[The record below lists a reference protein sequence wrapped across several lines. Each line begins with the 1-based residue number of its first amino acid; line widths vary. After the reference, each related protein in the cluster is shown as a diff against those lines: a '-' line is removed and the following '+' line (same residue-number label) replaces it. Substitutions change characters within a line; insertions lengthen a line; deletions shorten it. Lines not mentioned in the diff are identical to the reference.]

1 SHQETSVGTEV
12 LYGGVENEPLGELER
27 TGTSGVAPRAR
38 AGLDATTAGKR
49 LAEQPVRGD
58 GPDDGGD
65 GPGVRSRVRRLRR
78 AAPLVAD
85 APPVPSA
92 RGRGAVGA
100 AARGLPTG
108 GSLHRARRPAG
119 AEERRRAGRA
129 DRERDHD
136 SGRPPR
142 GTPGRARRLLPHR
155 ARI

>member
-1 SHQETSVGTEV
+1 MTRWPDDGATTRVFARATPPRSGTDPPRCRSRADRWRGRCSDCRGRGGHAASHQETSVGTEV

-92 RGRGAVGA
+92 RARGAV
-100 AARGLPTG
+100 
-108 GSLHRARRPAG
+108 
-119 AEERRRAGRA
+119 
-129 DRERDHD
+129 
-136 SGRPPR
+136 
-142 GTPGRARRLLPHR
+142 
-155 ARI
+155 